1 MSKTWVTSDLH
12 LGHDREFIW
21 GARGYANVE
30 EMNMKQIEKFNSV
43 VSDEDD
49 VWILGDLVLGDI
61 DRGLELLK
69 QLKGKIHVCLGN
81 HDSARR
87 EQAYRDM
94 GWDVQLCARMKYK
107 KISFYLSHYPTITHN
122 LDEKEI
128 WQVVVNLYGHTHQT
142 SNFYHDDPWM
152 YHVGVDS
159 HDGYP
164 VDMDQVLADVRA
176 EMKRC
181 EEMLDNDTNEGGLA
195 NAT

>member
-1 MSKTWVTSDLH
+1 MSKIWITSDLH

-21 GARGYANVE
+21 GARGYADVN

-43 VSDEDD
+43 VADDDE

-61 DRGLELLK
+61 ETGLALLK
-69 QLKGKIHVCLGN
+69 QLRGKIHVCLGN
-81 HDSARR
+81 HDTAKR

-94 GWDVQLCARMKYK
+94 GWDVQLCARLKYK
-107 KISFYLSHYPTITHN
+107 KLNFYLSHYPTITHN

-142 SNFYHDDPWM
+142 TNFYHDDPWM
-152 YHVGVDS
+152 YHIGVDS

-164 VDMDQVLADVRA
+164 VCIDDIIADVKA
-176 EMKRC
+176 EMQKC
-181 EEMLDNDTNEGGLA
+181 ETMLDNDSE
-195 NAT
+195 

>member
-1 MSKTWVTSDLH
+1 MVFVTSDLH
-12 LGHDREFIW
+12 FCHDREFVW
-21 GARGYANVE
+21 GARGYANVD
-30 EMNMKQIEKFNSV
+30 EMNEAQARKWNEV
-43 VSDEDD
+43 VTDEDE
-49 VWILGDLVLGDI
+49 VWVLGDSMLG
-61 DRGLELLK
+61 DFEKGLSYLK

-81 HDSARR
+81 HDTSKR
-87 EQAYRDM
+87 EQAYRDL

-122 LDEKEI
+122 IDEKEL

-142 SNFYHDDPWM
+142 TNFYHDDPWM

-164 VDMDQVLADVRA
+164 VSMDQVLADIRA

-181 EEMLDNDTNEGGLA
+181 EEMLDNDVAEGGLTS
-195 NAT
+195 AT

>member
-1 MSKTWVTSDLH
+1 MVFVTSDLH
-12 LGHDREFIW
+12 FCHDREFIW
-21 GARGYANVE
+21 GARGYADVN
-30 EMNMKQIEKFNSV
+30 EMNEAQVRKWNEV
-43 VSDEDD
+43 VTDKDE
-49 VWILGDLVLGDI
+49 VWVLGDLMLGDFEQ
-61 DRGLELLK
+61 GLSYLK

-81 HDSARR
+81 HDTSKR
-87 EQAYRDM
+87 EQAYRDL

-122 LDEKEI
+122 IDEKEL

-142 SNFYHDDPWM
+142 TNFYHDDPWI

-164 VDMDQVLADVRA
+164 VSMDQVLADIRA

-181 EEMLDNDTNEGGLA
+181 EEMLDNDVVEGGLES
-195 NAT
+195 AT

>member
-1 MSKTWVTSDLH
+1 MVYVTSDLH
-12 LGHDREFIW
+12 FGHSREFIW
-21 GARGYANVE
+21 GARGYKSVE
-30 EMNMKQIEKFNSV
+30 EMNKIQIEKFNSV
-43 VSDEDD
+43 VTDEDE

-61 DRGLELLK
+61 DGGLELLK

-94 GWDVQLCARMKYK
+94 GWDVQLCARFKYK
-107 KISFYLSHYPTITHN
+107 KISFYLSHYPTMTHN
-122 LDEKEI
+122 LDEKEL

-164 VDMDQVLADVRA
+164 VSMDQVLEDIRA
-176 EMKRC
+176 EMKKC
-181 EEMLDNDTNEGGLA
+181 EEMLDNDAAEGGLV